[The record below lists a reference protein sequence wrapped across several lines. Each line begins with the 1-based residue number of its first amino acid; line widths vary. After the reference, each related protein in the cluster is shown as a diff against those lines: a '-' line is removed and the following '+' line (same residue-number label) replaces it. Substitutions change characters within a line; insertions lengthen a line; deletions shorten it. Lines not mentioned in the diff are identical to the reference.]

1 MLRINKSVKKLLFLA
16 IVYIFTWFISYVF
29 INQDINLVLALDYF
43 VQAWSF
49 NGLERP
55 MFVWFIYNALF
66 ILIVIA
72 YLVIARRRN

>member
-1 MLRINKSVKKLLFLA
+1 MLQINKSVKKVLFLA
-16 IVYIFTWFISYVF
+16 IVYIFTWVFSYVF
-29 INQDINLVLALDYF
+29 INQDINLALAIDYF

-55 MFVWFIYNALF
+55 MFVWFICNTLL

-72 YLVIARRRN
+72 YLVITRRRS

>member
-1 MLRINKSVKKLLFLA
+1 MDKVITNKILFLVL
-16 IVYIFTWFISYVF
+16 VYIFAWVISYVF

-55 MFVWFIYNALF
+55 MFVWFICNTLF
-66 ILIVIA
+66 VFIVIT
-72 YLVIARRRN
+72 YLVIKRRRN